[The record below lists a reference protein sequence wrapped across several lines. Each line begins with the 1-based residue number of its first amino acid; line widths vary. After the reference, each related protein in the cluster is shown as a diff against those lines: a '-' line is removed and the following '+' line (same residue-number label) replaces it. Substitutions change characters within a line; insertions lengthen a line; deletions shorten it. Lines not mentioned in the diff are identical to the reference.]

1 MHPEIEKL
9 IDLGIVDGQITEK
22 ERKVIQKKAAELGV
36 DADEV
41 EMTLDGRL
49 YQLEASKPEE
59 KEKVGK
65 IKTCPA
71 CGAPAKAMEVA
82 CVCGHEYTNI
92 DLSISLN
99 ALMKKIALIDINDYT
114 FGVDYYSKIATI
126 IRSTSIPNS
135 AEEIYTFGT
144 KALTEIKSNTDRW
157 GEDSLA
163 WKSKLEECL
172 LKLKLIELN
181 NPAYS
186 NLRIELEKGLDTKVK
201 QIKKKSNEAWLIIL
215 LFGVIVFIAVGF
227 LISTALK
234 FHKIK

>member
-22 ERKVIQKKAAELGV
+22 ERKVILKKAAELGV

-49 YQLEASKPEE
+49 YQLEASKPKE
-59 KEKVGK
+59 KEKVGNK
-65 IKTCPA
+65 KTCPA
-71 CGAPAKAMEVA
+71 CGAPVKAMEVG
-82 CVCGHEYTNI
+82 CVCGHEFTNI

-99 ALMKKIALIDINDYT
+99 ALMKKIALIDINDYEYEE
-114 FGVDYYSKIATI
+114 DYYSKIATI

-144 KALTEIKSNTDRW
+144 KALTEIKSNADRW
-157 GEDSLA
+157 EEDSLA

-201 QIKKKSNEAWLIIL
+201 QIKKNSNEHWLILI
-215 LFGVIVFIAVGF
+215 FVFVFIAGGF
-227 LISTALK
+227 VFYK
-234 FHKIK
+234 YFIK